1 MHFKILKG
9 IQFQLSNFDF
19 LFNYHQM
26 ISTLNSF
33 RTKNGLVGQC
43 VIVIEFRND
52 HPVFW
57 RHWNPLLN
65 FYKGRKSPLL
75 VLFSCFQITNLDLD
89 FRTMLYEMGRDL
101 IKKGLAPPKQ
111 IFSKDQLLL
120 SITTKAQSFAAEAV
134 MANLQC
140 F

>member
-1 MHFKILKG
+1 MQNCKIIWRMQLMHFNPYIFQFFPRCLKIR
-9 IQFQLSNFDF
+9 IF
-19 LFNYHQM
+19 HHRT
-26 ISTLNSF
+26 ISI
-33 RTKNGLVGQC
+33 
-43 VIVIEFRND
+43 IVIEFRND

-120 SITTKAQSFAAEAV
+120 SITTKAQF
-134 MANLQC
+134 
-140 F
+140 

>member
-19 LFNYHQM
+19 LFNYHHQM
-26 ISTLNSF
+26 ISTLN
-33 RTKNGLVGQC
+33 C
-43 VIVIEFRND
+43 FRND

-134 MANLQC
+134 MANLRS
-140 F
+140 